1 MLFAL
6 SFGIKIYTD
15 DAIALVGK
23 TVGDQCE
30 SKQLQKK
37 KKANLTKNVLYE

>member
-37 KKANLTKNVLYE
+37 KKKLI

>member
-15 DAIALVGK
+15 DAVALVGK
-23 TVGDQCE
+23 TLGDHCE
-30 SKQLQKK
+30 SKQLQK
-37 KKANLTKNVLYE
+37 KKANLTKNVLAE